1 MGKITGFKDYK
12 RENFKRRNVSE
23 RINDWKEIY
32 FPWTDKQANEQA
44 SRCMDCGVPFCN
56 NGCPLGNLIPDWN
69 DLVSK
74 GDWKKAIAQLHAT
87 NNFPEFTGR
96 ICPAPCEAACTL
108 NINSDPVAI
117 EFIEKTIVEKAF
129 SEGWITANP
138 PKERTGK
145 TIAVIGSG
153 PAGLAAA
160 QQLNRA
166 GHKVKVFERDSVIG
180 GLLSLGIPEFKLEKW
195 VVKRRIDLLEKEGIE
210 FFTNV
215 NVGVDYKVEDLDKDF
230 DAVCLA
236 GGSTIPRN
244 LEVEGRD
251 LNGIHY
257 AMEYLTQQNK
267 NHEGLS
273 KEEIIDARGKHVV
286 ILGGGDTGADCL
298 GTATRQG
305 AASVTQLE
313 LMSAP
318 PEERGKYNPWPE
330 WPLIMRTSSAH
341 EENGNRDYSVLTKK
355 LSGKDGNVELLHG
368 VNIDFVKNDAG
379 GMDIKEMPNSEFTKK
394 ADLVLLA
401 MGFLHPQ
408 KKGLIEILNVDL
420 DGRGNVKTDSN
431 MMTTKKNYFSCGDM
445 NHGQSLVV
453 RAIASGRECARNID
467 LILEGNS
474 KLPKVRGYA
483 RI

>member
-1 MGKITGFKDYK
+1 MLWQRFSK
-12 RENFKRRNVSE
+12 RKTCKCRRSCWYDSSTINWRTRYTINNENF
-23 RINDWKEIY
+23 
-32 FPWTDKQANEQA
+32 
-44 SRCMDCGVPFCN
+44 SR
-56 NGCPLGNLIPDWN
+56 
-69 DLVSK
+69 
-74 GDWKKAIAQLHAT
+74 
-87 NNFPEFTGR
+87 
-96 ICPAPCEAACTL
+96 
-108 NINSDPVAI
+108 
-117 EFIEKTIVEKAF
+117 
-129 SEGWITANP
+129 WITANP

-166 GHKVKVFERDSVIG
+166 GHKVKVFERDSVVG

-267 NHEGLS
+267 NHKGLS

-313 LMSAP
+313 L
-318 PEERGKYNPWPE
+318 
-330 WPLIMRTSSAH
+330 IF
-341 EENGNRDYSVLTKK
+341 SVHAASHGAGQILPVN
-355 LSGKDGNVELLHG
+355 SGKLL
-368 VNIDFVKNDAG
+368 VA
-379 GMDIKEMPNSEFTKK
+379 
-394 ADLVLLA
+394 
-401 MGFLHPQ
+401 
-408 KKGLIEILNVDL
+408 
-420 DGRGNVKTDSN
+420 
-431 MMTTKKNYFSCGDM
+431 
-445 NHGQSLVV
+445 
-453 RAIASGRECARNID
+453 
-467 LILEGNS
+467 
-474 KLPKVRGYA
+474 
-483 RI
+483 